1 LSGPL
6 PNAAA
11 LSMMLEKLVHFVVW
25 KSWLLQSAPD
35 SILQFMSPANLI
47 TGVKIMAAGILVIIV
62 AIYLRLYN
70 KKREF
75 IYTTSIN
82 RHLESWISHI
92 ILEESAEG
100 IRLPAKFYRILKNK
114 MARQFAIDELIRC
127 KKNFTGLVGET
138 IVQLYI
144 QLGLKNDSIAK
155 VRSRKWW
162 NKARGIQE
170 LYLMNQMDVL
180 KTIYKNTNNRNDFV
194 RMEAQTGVIHMTGFP
209 GLRFLDVVSYPLTE
223 WQQIKLL
230 EQLRLTPKKEDL
242 TEQIRGWLLSAN
254 DTVVIFALK
263 LADEYQQLGVVG
275 DVVNCLVHPNEKVRT
290 QAVKTLT
297 RLEDPNTATVLLGY
311 FRKEGFMNRKLMLD
325 ALATLATEEHT
336 EVLERLLDDE
346 NNTIRLKAAIVLA
359 RCCPDGMRILE
370 GKAQA
375 TPEPYERILKHVKSV
390 R

>member
-1 LSGPL
+1 MPCF
-6 PNAAA
+6 
-11 LSMMLEKLVHFVVW
+11 LSMSLENLVHFVAW
-25 KSWLLQSAPD
+25 KGWLLQSAPD
-35 SILQFMSPANLI
+35 SILRFMSPGNLI
-47 TGVKIMAAGILVIIV
+47 IGVKIMAICIFAIIV
-62 AIYLRLYN
+62 SIYLRLYN
-70 KKREF
+70 KKRQF

-92 ILEESAEG
+92 ILEESSEG
-100 IRLPAKFYRILKNK
+100 IQLPAKFYRILKNK

-162 NKARGIQE
+162 HKARGIQE
-170 LYLMNQMDVL
+170 LYLMNQIDVL
-180 KTIYKNTNNRNDFV
+180 KTIYKNTNNGNEFV

-209 GLRFLDVVSYPLTE
+209 GLRFLDVASYPLTE

-242 TEQIRGWLLSAN
+242 TEQIKGWLESAN
-254 DTVVIFALK
+254 DTVAIFALK
-263 LADEYQQLGVVG
+263 LADEYQQLAVVSN
-275 DVVNCLVHPNEKVRT
+275 VVNCLVHPNERVRT

-297 RLEDPNTATVLLGY
+297 RLEDPNTATILLGY

-325 ALATLATEEHT
+325 ALATLATEKHAPF
-336 EVLERLLDDE
+336 LEQLLDDKD
-346 NNTIRLKAAIVLA
+346 NTIKLKAAVVLA
-359 RCCPDGMRILE
+359 RCCPEGMKIIE
-370 GKAQA
+370 AKAEA
-375 TPEPYERILKHVKSV
+375 MPEPYERILKHVKSV